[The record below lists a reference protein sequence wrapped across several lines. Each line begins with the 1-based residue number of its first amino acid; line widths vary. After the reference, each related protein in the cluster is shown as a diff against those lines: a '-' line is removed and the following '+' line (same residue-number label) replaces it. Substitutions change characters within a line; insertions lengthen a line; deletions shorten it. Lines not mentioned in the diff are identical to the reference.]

1 MSIDGLPPLPSGV
14 RVDSAADRE
23 AYRAALGFEQL
34 LLGELAKA
42 MVPEGTLTEG
52 PYAASV
58 QDALSGGIVASGGL
72 GLAAQ
77 LYPTLRGESA
87 GADSLASSLREH
99 RGEEVR

>member
-1 MSIDGLPPLPSGV
+1 
-14 RVDSAADRE
+14 
-23 AYRAALGFEQL
+23 
-34 LLGELAKA
+34 
-42 MVPEGTLTEG
+42 
-52 PYAASV
+52 V